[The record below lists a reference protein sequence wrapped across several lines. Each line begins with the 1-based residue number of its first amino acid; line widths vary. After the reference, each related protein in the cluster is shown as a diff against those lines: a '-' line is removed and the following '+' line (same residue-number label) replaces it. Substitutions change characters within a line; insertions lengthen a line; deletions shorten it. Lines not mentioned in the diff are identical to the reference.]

1 MAKAK
6 AKKKAVKKKA
16 AKVKAPKARPPKPA
30 PKPYPHKKLDR
41 LTIKMLTSLDPCW
54 EGLEWFKK
62 ALAGSKGSYDFTD
75 AAVDRIFDQYIP
87 AVTFDF
93 RWLSWIFERLTIDK
107 LIDGMNPN
115 YERFN
120 QEKKRI
126 ERVNRVFHNECSRAA
141 RDYSLGITDMQK
153 RVGAANLMMKMFN
166 HAYKEI

>member
-16 AKVKAPKARPPKPA
+16 AKAKVKTKPAKPA

-41 LTIKMLTSLDPCW
+41 LTIKALTKLDPCW
-54 EGLEWFKK
+54 EGLEWFKR
-62 ALAGSKGSYDFTD
+62 ALAWSKGNYDFTD
-75 AAVDRIFDQYIP
+75 AAVDKMFDKYTV

-107 LIDGMNPN
+107 LIDAMNPN
-115 YERFN
+115 YDRFN

-141 RDYSLGITDMQK
+141 RDYSLGVTDMQK
-153 RVGAANLMMKMFN
+153 RVAAAILMMKMFN
-166 HAYKEI
+166 HAYKEL